1 MGNGHFMAR
10 KDEAYLHDIPLD
22 EAKRRFD
29 QALEANSLGS
39 VLGMEEIELTEQAV
53 GRVTAAPVW
62 AKISSPNYHSAAMDG
77 FAVHSTAIQGAMPT
91 APVTLEVGR
100 LLPTSIPVIHYLNG
114 PMWLCQS
121 RMWNLDR
128 AGCPLKTSVTLI
140 KSAAGGAAAWS
151 HVRAMGEEYRGHAV
165 NPAVRAQPSSVDL
178 GAAAASGHTRLQVA
192 RKPKVAILPT
202 GTELVPIGSEVRRGD
217 IIEYNS
223 LVLAGQV
230 ALWGGEAA
238 RFPIIR
244 DDFEAILAAV
254 RVAAEAFDLILL
266 NAGSSAGAEDYSAR
280 VIAACGQ
287 VLVHGVAVRPGHPVI
302 IGMVER
308 KDGRRIPIFGVP
320 GYPVS
325 ATLTGE
331 IFVEPLLARWTGRL
345 PALPI
350 EIEAEITRKVTSPAG
365 DDDYLRVVVGQLNT
379 PAGGAA
385 GPRRGSYHSLVR
397 ADALPFYRAARM
409 GSRQAPEL
417 RSVYTLPA
425 EIERTIFAV
434 ARMILPWI
442 TGTNTWPRGRRL
454 VSANVGSLAA
464 LLPSGGR
471 RRTWQA
477 PTSGSC

>member
-1 MGNGHFMAR
+1 MSA
-10 KDEAYLHDIPLD
+10 
-22 EAKRRFD
+22 
-29 QALEANSLGS
+29 Q
-39 VLGMEEIELTEQAV
+39 
-53 GRVTAAPVW
+53 W
-62 AKISSPNYHSAAMDG
+62 AKNIVATQLILPSGHSLR
-77 FAVHSTAIQGAMPT
+77 
-91 APVTLEVGR
+91 PVD
-100 LLPTSIPVIHYLNG
+100 H
-114 PMWLCQS
+114 
-121 RMWNLDR
+121 
-128 AGCPLKTSVTLI
+128 
-140 KSAAGGAAAWS
+140 
-151 HVRAMGEEYRGHAV
+151 
-165 NPAVRAQPSSVDL
+165 

-365 DDDYLRVVVGQLNT
+365 DDDYLRWWLVSEHACWRRRWPEARELSLTGTRGCITVL
-379 PAGGAA
+379 
-385 GPRRGSYHSLVR
+385 PRGTHGVE
-397 ADALPFYRAARM
+397 
-409 GSRQAPEL
+409 QAPEL
-417 RSVYTLPA
+417 RSVYTAPGRNRANHFCRRSHDLTLDYWHKHLAQEDAGWFRRMLAAWRLYCHPA
-425 EIERTIFAV
+425 EGGAPGRLPPLDPAN
-434 ARMILPWI
+434 ARITCSDSTYLPGEQI
-442 TGTNTWPRGRRL
+442 KL
-454 VSANVGSLAA
+454 F
-464 LLPSGGR
+464 GG
-471 RRTWQA
+471 
-477 PTSGSC
+477 